1 MRGGFLAGPHGARAR
16 GDQHFGPVTV
26 HVVLDNLNT
35 HHDTT
40 QGAFI
45 SDWNRRHGRRFV
57 FHYTPTHGSWLNQ
70 VELWFGIMARRVLR
84 YGNFRHADQLVDAV
98 ETFIGVWNDQEAHP
112 FRWTYRGT
120 PLVT

>member
-1 MRGGFLAGPHGARAR
+1 MLFR
-16 GDQHFGPVTV
+16 
-26 HVVLDNLNT
+26 
-35 HHDTT
+35 
-40 QGAFI
+40 
-45 SDWNRRHGRRFV
+45 SNRRHGKRFV

-84 YGNFRHADQLVDAV
+84 YGNFRHVDQLIDAV
-98 ETFIGVWNDQEAHP
+98 ERFIEVWNDQEAHP